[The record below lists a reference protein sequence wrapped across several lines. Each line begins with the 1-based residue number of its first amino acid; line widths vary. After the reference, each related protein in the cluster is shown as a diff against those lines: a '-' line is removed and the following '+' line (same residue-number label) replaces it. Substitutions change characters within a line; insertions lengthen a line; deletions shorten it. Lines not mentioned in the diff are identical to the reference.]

1 MPGAIEVHVV
11 AVRVTR
17 LMTTVVVG
25 VRPTLP
31 ALGRGAALLV
41 LASAVVHVL
50 QVSGSSLGSLLMA
63 AMALTCLPCGWHLW
77 RSPTASVWRL
87 TVAVDVGMLL
97 GHLTLL
103 AGSPHA
109 MHHPGSSGLMWLGVW
124 LVVGQ
129 LVLAAIVAVHSRAA
143 RSRGADQAL
152 APL

>member
-1 MPGAIEVHVV
+1 
-11 AVRVTR
+11 
-17 LMTTVVVG
+17 MTTAVVG
-25 VRPTLP
+25 ARPRVL
-31 ALGRGAALLV
+31 ALGRAAALLA
-41 LASAVVHVL
+41 LGSAAVHVL

-77 RSPTASVWRL
+77 RSPSASVWRV

-97 GHLTLL
+97 GHGTLI

-109 MHHPGSSGLMWLGVW
+109 MHHGGTTGLMELGIW

-129 LVLAAIVAVHSRAA
+129 LALAAIVAVHSRTA
-143 RSRGADQAL
+143 RPVGRDQEL